1 MNNIYDITAKHLI
14 DDIGI
19 STRFINIMASD
30 QSIHKIVSI
39 IDTNFSP
46 TQKLALMLKIE
57 GANFFAGNDKRELR
71 KKIIEK
77 WDDER
82 IQYAFDK
89 YCSSGGKSRA
99 HKVNKLAELKW
110 FMGKGWSKLF
120 MAFSGIDES
129 FAGESST
136 IHIPD
141 YEDIEPYRRLPTLV
155 TFQEDIKGRLL
166 KKNARLWR

>member
-57 GANFFAGNDKRELR
+57 GANFFAGNDKREFR

-77 WDDER
+77 RNYVPVNVINAGIGGITAVQHLIDVAVFNTD
-82 IQYAFDK
+82 YAAD
-89 YCSSGGKSRA
+89 
-99 HKVNKLAELKW
+99 N
-110 FMGKGWSKLF
+110 GKG
-120 MAFSGIDES
+120 
-129 FAGESST
+129 
-136 IHIPD
+136 
-141 YEDIEPYRRLPTLV
+141 
-155 TFQEDIKGRLL
+155 
-166 KKNARLWR
+166 